1 MTFYDLLD
9 DEEEEDDDGSDASDA
24 ASSSASDDDDDDENE
39 DGDHGVAGARGM
51 NLDASDVR
59 PPRCPCPLCFCVAP
73 SQSRLI
79 RTASLVPATF
89 LSTIPA

>member
-9 DEEEEDDDGSDASDA
+9 DEEDEEDDGTDASDA
-24 ASSSASDDDDDDENE
+24 ASDDDDDDENE

-59 PPRCPCPLCFCVAP
+59 PPRCPCPLCFCVAS
-73 SQSRLI
+73 SQSRDSRLI